1 LSKVAPNVWGDFYF
15 KLPMITIEDF
25 NRLPKNEQVY
35 MLFHDGKEVFVR
47 KHAQR
52 IVKLFLIENLFV
64 EIWYCPQKNIIE
76 KITVVDEDDLINLY
90 EKEINIKELINI

>member
-1 LSKVAPNVWGDFYF
+1 MFWGDFYF
-15 KLPMITIEDF
+15 NILMMTIEDF

-35 MLFHDGKEVFVR
+35 ILFNEGKEVFAR
-47 KHAQR
+47 KHTQR

-64 EIWYCPQKNIIE
+64 EIWYCSQNNIIE
-76 KITVVDEDDLINLY
+76 NITVVEEDDLINLY